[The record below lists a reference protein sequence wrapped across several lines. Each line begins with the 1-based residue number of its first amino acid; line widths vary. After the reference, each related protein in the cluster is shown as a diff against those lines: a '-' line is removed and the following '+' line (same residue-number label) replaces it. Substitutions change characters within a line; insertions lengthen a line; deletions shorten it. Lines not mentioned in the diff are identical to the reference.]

1 MIIVS
6 SKFTN
11 FKSTN
16 SEITEYY
23 AGVEPLNASVYFN
36 PPLPVQI
43 EAVMNDFIQL
53 EPHSNLF
60 EVETMMEG

>member
-1 MIIVS
+1 MLIVFR
-6 SKFTN
+6 KFTN

-23 AGVEPLNASVYFN
+23 AGVQPLNASVYFN

-43 EAVMNDFIQL
+43 EAIMNDFI
-53 EPHSNLF
+53 
-60 EVETMMEG
+60 